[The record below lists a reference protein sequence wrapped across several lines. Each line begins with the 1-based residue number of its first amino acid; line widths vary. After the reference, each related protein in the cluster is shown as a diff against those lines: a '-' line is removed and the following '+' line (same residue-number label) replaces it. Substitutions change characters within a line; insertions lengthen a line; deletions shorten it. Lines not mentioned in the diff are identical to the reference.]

1 MNIIKKTGPKKG
13 VVPGIVA
20 GIVLCSLGI
29 YLFTTFQSEPSD
41 NDALAHSDKTIP
53 LESKSNSAMSTSE
66 LIAASAMRVQANI
79 ENRQVNYPNITP
91 TKLDKPFSPML
102 EGTDIDGQLK
112 VGEDGQL
119 IVDIAVKDFFD
130 YFLSATAEV
139 SPELALDE
147 LLRVASESLP
157 PENFRQVQAMLDNY
171 LAYKESAI
179 QLMAQPM
186 LPHDQ
191 QTPEY
196 QLQVLEQ
203 SVQELR
209 SLRREHM
216 PEDQIDAF
224 FGLEEAY
231 EDFTLASIRIQNNPN
246 LTPEQMQ
253 LELQAQR
260 ERLPEVIRNTEARI
274 AEDTQKAQEVNELL
288 LSDIQDSELEMALRE
303 KGLSDEAVN
312 DALDYRKQQRDFEH
326 QYAQYKKERD
336 LLLSAGLSEHDFASQ
351 NEQLLKKYFDSEQS
365 ITQAKVKDLSS

>member
-1 MNIIKKTGPKKG
+1 MNIIKKTGLKKTL
-13 VVPGIVA
+13 IVSIA
-20 GIVLCSLGI
+20 LCGLGI
-29 YLFTTFQSEPSD
+29 YVFSSFQSTATD
-41 NDALAHSDKTIP
+41 QNLIAHANKTLPI
-53 LESKSNSAMSTSE
+53 ESKADRNMSTSE
-66 LIAASAMRVQANI
+66 LIAASAQRVQANTQDK
-79 ENRQVNYPNITP
+79 QVDYPNITP
-91 TKLDKPFSPML
+91 KKLDKPFSPTL

-157 PENFRQVQAMLDNY
+157 PENFHQVQVMLDNY

-179 QLMAQPM
+179 KLMAQPM

-196 QLQVLEQ
+196 QLQVMQE
-203 SVQELR
+203 SVQALR
-209 SLRREHM
+209 VLRREHM
-216 PEDQIDAF
+216 SEDQVEAF

-231 EDFTLASIRIQNNPN
+231 EDYTLASIRIQNNSQ
-246 LTPEQMQ
+246 LTPEQMHM
-253 LELQAQR
+253 ELQAQR
-260 ERLPEVIRNTEARI
+260 ELLPEVIRNTENRI
-274 AEDTQKAQEVNELL
+274 AEDAQNAQAVNDLL
-288 LSDIQDSELEMALRE
+288 LSDMQDGELEMALRE
-303 KGLSDEAVN
+303 KGLTDEAVN

-326 QYAQYKKERD
+326 QYALYKKERD
-336 LLLSAGLSEHDFASQ
+336 QLLSAGLSEHDLASQ
-351 NEQLLKKYFDSEQS
+351 KERLLEKYFQSEHA

>member
-1 MNIIKKTGPKKG
+1 MNIIKKTDPKKALL
-13 VVPGIVA
+13 VSVA
-20 GIVLCSLGI
+20 LCGLGI
-29 YLFTTFQSEPSD
+29 YLFSMFQSTPAE
-41 NDALAHSDKTIP
+41 NKVIAHSEKTIP
-53 LESKSNSAMSTSE
+53 LESNSTANISTSE
-66 LIAASAMRVQANI
+66 LVAASALRVQTNNDNKQAD
-79 ENRQVNYPNITP
+79 YPNITP
-91 TKLDKPFSPML
+91 KKLDKPFSPTL

-119 IVDIAVKDFFD
+119 IVDIAVKDYFD

-157 PENFRQVQAMLDNY
+157 PENFHQVQEMLDNY

-179 QLMAQPM
+179 KLMAQPM

-196 QLQVLEQ
+196 QLQVMQE
-203 SVQELR
+203 SVQALR
-209 SLRREHM
+209 ALRREHM
-216 PEDQIDAF
+216 PEDQVEAF

-231 EDFTLASIRIQNNPN
+231 EDYTLASIRIQNNPQ
-246 LTPEQMQ
+246 LTPEQMH

-260 ERLPEVIRNTEARI
+260 ERLPEVIRNTEIRI
-274 AEDTQKAQEVNELL
+274 AEDAQNSQAVNELL
-288 LSDIQDSELEMALRE
+288 LSDMQDSELEMALRE
-303 KGLSDEAVN
+303 NGLSDEAVS

-326 QYAQYKKERD
+326 QYALYKKERD
-336 LLLSAGLSEHDFASQ
+336 QLLSAGLSEHDLASQ
-351 NEQLLKKYFDSEQS
+351 KAQLLEKYFQSEQA